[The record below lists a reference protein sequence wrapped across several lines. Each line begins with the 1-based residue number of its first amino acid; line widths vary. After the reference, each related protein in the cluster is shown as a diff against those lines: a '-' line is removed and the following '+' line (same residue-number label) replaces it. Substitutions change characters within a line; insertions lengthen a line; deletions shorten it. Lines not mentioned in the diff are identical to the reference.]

1 MKSEKEKILTAPVLA
16 LMLLGFALGSC
27 EYVSIAVLPEVSAG
41 LQVSMAAAGKMVGV
55 FAAGYAIGTPI
66 VMALAN
72 QISRKKLLLAL
83 VALFALANLISMAAP
98 TLEVLYVARALAAIA
113 TGSLTAVIMMVIRQI
128 TPSSQ
133 AAKAIS
139 MVYSS
144 LSLAS
149 VVGNPVCKLLC
160 LFLGWRATFAFI
172 DVISLIALPMLAK
185 LLPQDQAPEQAER
198 FWRQFRILKDR
209 RYLLLV
215 CMTICCYAAT
225 YVVYTFQTPIFT
237 EILGAKETA
246 VSGLLL
252 LAGLCCLGSNVMAG
266 ALGSRGGVMKS
277 PVVLGWQAVLLAAF
291 PLLLRMPVTGYPAMF
306 ALCLTM
312 YLLSTPVQLFAMDL
326 AEREYPFAAS
336 LCSTTLSVSG
346 NIGIAAG
353 SFIGSGL
360 QPSLHYLPLGW
371 PAAAI
376 ALVGMGLN
384 LLLVHAVKKKRAV

>member
-1 MKSEKEKILTAPVLA
+1 MKERNEKLLTAPVLA

-27 EYVSIAVLPEVSAG
+27 EYVSVAILPEVSES
-41 LQVSMAAAGKMVGV
+41 LRVSMAAAGKLVGV

-72 QISRKKLLLAL
+72 RMSRKQLLLGL
-83 VALFALANLISMAAP
+83 IVLFLIANLGSMLAP
-98 TLEVLYVARALAAIA
+98 ALNILYAARAAAAVA
-113 TGSLTAVIMMVIRQI
+113 TGSLTAVIMLVIRQV
-128 TPSSQ
+128 TPPSQ

-139 MVYSS
+139 MVYGS
-144 LSLAS
+144 LTMAS

-160 LFLGWRATFAFI
+160 QFVGWRSTFALI
-172 DVISLIALPMLAK
+172 DLIALAALPILAK
-185 LLPQDQAPEQAER
+185 VLPRDRVPEGGER
-198 FWRQFRILKDR
+198 FWGQFRILKDR

-215 CMTICCYAAT
+215 CMTVCCYAAT
-225 YVVYTFQTPIFT
+225 YVVYTFETPIFT
-237 EILGAKETA
+237 DVLGARESA

-252 LAGLCCLGSNVMAG
+252 IGGLSCLGSNILSGV
-266 ALGSRGGVMKS
+266 LGSRGGVLKS
-277 PVVLGWQAVLLAAF
+277 PAALGWHAALLAAF
-291 PLLLRMPVTGYPAMF
+291 PLLLRMPLTGFPAVF

-312 YLLSTPVQLFAMDL
+312 YVLATPVQLFAMDL

-353 SFIGSGL
+353 SFVGSGL
-360 QPSLHYLPLGW
+360 QPSMGYLRLGL

-376 ALVGMGLN
+376 ALLGLALN
-384 LLLVHAVKKKRAV
+384 LLLVREIRKKA